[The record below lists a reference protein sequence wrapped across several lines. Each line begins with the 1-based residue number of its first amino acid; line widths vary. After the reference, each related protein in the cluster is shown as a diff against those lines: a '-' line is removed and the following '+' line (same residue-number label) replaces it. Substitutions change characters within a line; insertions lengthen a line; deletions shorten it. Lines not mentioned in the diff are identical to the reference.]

1 MAKQKAEAVEQVAE
15 PVEVVET
22 VAVLEESPPG
32 VQLPRYKMRPLGS
45 GGDWRIVEAESIED
59 AIRAYNGNG
68 NGGTVYT
75 RKKLE
80 IEAV

>member
-1 MAKQKAEAVEQVAE
+1 MAKQKAEAEEPVEQVTE
-15 PVEVVET
+15 SVET
-22 VAVLEESPPG
+22 VAVLEETPPG

-45 GGDWRIVEAESIED
+45 GGDWRIVEAETIED

-68 NGGTVYT
+68 NGGVVLT

>member
-1 MAKQKAEAVEQVAE
+1 MTESVEI
-15 PVEVVET
+15 
-22 VAVLEESPPG
+22 VAVLEETPPG

-68 NGGTVYT
+68 NGGVVLT

-80 IEAV
+80 IEAA

>member
-1 MAKQKAEAVEQVAE
+1 MAKQKAEVADVVEN
-15 PVEVVET
+15 VET
-22 VAVLEESPPG
+22 VAVLEETPPG

-45 GGDWRIVEAESIED
+45 GGDWRIVEAETIED

-68 NGGTVYT
+68 NGGVVLT

>member
-1 MAKQKAEAVEQVAE
+1 
-15 PVEVVET
+15 
-22 VAVLEESPPG
+22 
-32 VQLPRYKMRPLGS
+32 VQLPRYRLRPLGS
-45 GGDWRIVEAESIED
+45 GGDWRIVEAETIED

-68 NGGTVYT
+68 NGGVVLT

>member
-1 MAKQKAEAVEQVAE
+1 MAKQKAEVADVVEN
-15 PVEVVET
+15 VET
-22 VAVLEESPPG
+22 VAVLEETPSG
-32 VQLPRYKMRPLGS
+32 VQLPRYRLRPLGS

-68 NGGTVYT
+68 NGGVVLT

>member
-1 MAKQKAEAVEQVAE
+1 MAKQKAEAVE

-22 VAVLEESPPG
+22 VAVLEETLPG

-45 GGDWRIVEAESIED
+45 GGDWRIVEAETIED

-68 NGGTVYT
+68 NGGVVLT

>member
-1 MAKQKAEAVEQVAE
+1 MAKQKAEAVE

-22 VAVLEESPPG
+22 VAVLEETPPG
-32 VQLPRYKMRPLGS
+32 VQLPRYRLRPLGS
-45 GGDWRIVEAESIED
+45 GGDWRIVEAETIED

-68 NGGTVYT
+68 NGGVVLT

-80 IEAV
+80 IEVV